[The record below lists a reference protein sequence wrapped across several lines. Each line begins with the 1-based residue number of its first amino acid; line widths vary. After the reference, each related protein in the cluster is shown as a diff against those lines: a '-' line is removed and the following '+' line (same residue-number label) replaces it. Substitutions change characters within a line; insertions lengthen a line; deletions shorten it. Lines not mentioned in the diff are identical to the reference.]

1 VVFVA
6 PELLP
11 QALGDWLKALP
22 NAPFVTAVICLG
34 FFTSARVAV
43 QVARRDRGAAGGQRL
58 AGAALGLTL
67 PQTYRFVLLPLAVR
81 IILPPLTSEFL
92 NIIKNSSVA
101 LTIGLMELT
110 ASARA
115 MQEFSFQVFEAF
127 SAATLIYV
135 LVNLVVIRMRWL
147 ERRLALPG
155 TRESACMFAQF
166 RLRRDR
172 RSWVYLFQVGMA
184 FTLELTVLAMLGG
197 VIVLAPCWHDA
208 RLSRLQAAGAPI
220 AAAYVNLIRSVPLV
234 LVIFWFYFLVPYMA
248 AWMIGAAE
256 PVKVGAF
263 WSALITFTL
272 FEAAYY
278 CEIMR
283 GGIQS
288 MPRGRSLAAQAL
300 GMNYWQAMG

>member
-1 VVFVA
+1 MNYHWNWRIFGEMSPDGVHTYWDTLLSGLAWTLATSLAGWMMALVLGFAVGALRTLPGRWLPLLGTAYVELFRNVPLLVQMFLWFFVA

-43 QVARRDRGAAGGQRL
+43 QVTAGIQALAGGQRL
-58 AGAALGLTL
+58 AALALGLDL
-67 PQTYRFVLLPLAVR
+67 PQAYRFVLLPLAVR

-115 MQEFSFQVFEAF
+115 IQEFSFQVFEAF

-135 LVNLVVIRMRWL
+135 LANLVVIGAMRWL

-155 TRESACMFAQF
+155 T
-166 RLRRDR
+166 
-172 RSWVYLFQVGMA
+172 
-184 FTLELTVLAMLGG
+184 LGE
-197 VIVLAPCWHDA
+197 
-208 RLSRLQAAGAPI
+208 R
-220 AAAYVNLIRSVPLV
+220 
-234 LVIFWFYFLVPYMA
+234 
-248 AWMIGAAE
+248 
-256 PVKVGAF
+256 
-263 WSALITFTL
+263 
-272 FEAAYY
+272 
-278 CEIMR
+278 
-283 GGIQS
+283 
-288 MPRGRSLAAQAL
+288 
-300 GMNYWQAMG
+300 